1 MSQQQVLDWWHK
13 NTNAVYVNR
22 PPSSAQNVILF
33 DPVYSPCSM
42 GVALLNLEHKF
53 GMARGEERLDTLLP
67 ALSSTRGWPFADLVI
82 EWPGYKSVD
91 SKFRMQDDSG
101 HFIKL
106 KYLGEFLAREWKQFA
121 TVGSPSI
128 MFSASGL
135 APRQDRAGERFHD
148 SARAPGM
155 RIGYQDGI
163 QYDQVRIV
171 SMYTVDGL
179 KWHLCYGVVQNYARV

>member
-53 GMARGEERLDTLLP
+53 GIARGEERLDTLLP
-67 ALSSTRGWPFADLVI
+67 ALRSTRAWPFADLVI

-101 HFIKL
+101 HFITL
-106 KYLGEFLAREWKQFA
+106 KYLGELLAREWKQFA
-121 TVGSPSI
+121 T
-128 MFSASGL
+128 
-135 APRQDRAGERFHD
+135 DRAGERFHD

-179 KWHLCYGVVQNYARV
+179 KWRLCYGVVQNYARV